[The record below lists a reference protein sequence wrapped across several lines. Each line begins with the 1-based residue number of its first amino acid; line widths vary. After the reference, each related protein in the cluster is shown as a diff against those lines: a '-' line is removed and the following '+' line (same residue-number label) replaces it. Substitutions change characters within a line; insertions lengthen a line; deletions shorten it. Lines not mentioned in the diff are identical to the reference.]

1 MFSLEY
7 KAYPNADTSIRSD
20 RKPAF
25 LLAVAL
31 TMLVAVMCLMSKETM
46 SNLRAGS
53 ITVLAKK
60 KCKKNTSLVEETQ
73 VSTVNT
79 QTASRSL
86 EEAFRLLKERKEN
99 KHTAKKMGAQGS
111 DSSTNN
117 EDDESQEEN
126 SEQ

>member
-31 TMLVAVMCLMSKETM
+31 TMLVAVMCLVSNETR
-46 SNLRAGS
+46 SNLRAGR
-53 ITVLAKK
+53 I
-60 KCKKNTSLVEETQ
+60 TQ

-79 QTASRSL
+79 QTTSRSL

-99 KHTAKKMGAQGS
+99 KHNAKKMGAQGS
-111 DSSTNN
+111 DSSNN
-117 EDDESQEEN
+117 EDDEAQEEN